1 MKWVFLH
8 ESGITFQLGAAAA
21 VAQAATLA
29 ARRSTMG
36 FRSPDGTRA
45 ERGRQPGPGASDQ
58 VPCCDDLKCT
68 AGSVA
73 AKGAWRA
80 W

>member
-1 MKWVFLH
+1 MKSVFLH
-8 ESGITFQLGAAAA
+8 ESGITFQSGAAAA
-21 VAQAATLA
+21 VARAATLA

-36 FRSPDGTRA
+36 LTRTSDGTRA
-45 ERGRQPGPGASDQ
+45 ESGGLQPGARASNQ
-58 VPCCDDLKCT
+58 VPCRDA